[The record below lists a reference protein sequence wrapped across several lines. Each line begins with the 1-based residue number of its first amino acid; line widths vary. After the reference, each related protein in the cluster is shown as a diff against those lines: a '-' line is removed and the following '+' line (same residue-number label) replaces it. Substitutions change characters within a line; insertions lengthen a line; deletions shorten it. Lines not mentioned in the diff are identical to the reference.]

1 MVEIEPTTGKRGA
14 VAIDAQWRGREDSS
28 GGEQKGGALAM
39 GPCTTARLEIPGGG
53 YRRREENLGL
63 DTILEE

>member
-1 MVEIEPTTGKRGA
+1 MVKIEPTTGKRGA
-14 VAIDAQWRGREDSS
+14 VAIDAQWRGREDSR
-28 GGEQKGGALAM
+28 GGEQKGALAM
-39 GPCTTARLEIPGGG
+39 GPCPTARLEIPGGG